1 LISFILDGVM
11 YSFGIILDEIKV
23 DLNVRDEL
31 ANLLS
36 SFNTGLLFCSGPV
49 VAGLANQFGYR
60 VVVMG
65 GASITALMFILTSL
79 SPNM

>member
-1 LISFILDGVM
+1 M
-11 YSFGIILDEIKV
+11 YSFGIILNEIKL

-60 VVVMG
+60 IVVMG
-65 GASITALMFILTSL
+65 GAAITSLMFILTTF
-79 SPNM
+79 SPNMYVFFL